1 MARVLTC
8 PRCYQRVNLDDVVVT
23 TEVTARAVATCGRI
37 VVRRK
42 GRLSVRE
49 ASASAG
55 IEVEGAMQAESAR
68 TAGHLYLGPGATW
81 RGDCAAA
88 TLVMHPGAR
97 VADGRFQIAP
107 IGDRHGPSD
116 AAAGAAAAPRPAER

>member
-8 PRCYQRVNLDDVVVT
+8 PRCYRRVNLDDVVVT
-23 TEVTARAVATCGRI
+23 SEVTTRAVATCGRI
-37 VVRRK
+37 VVGRK

-97 VADGRFQIAP
+97 VAAGRFRIAP
-107 IGDRHGPSD
+107 IRGGDGATD
-116 AAAGAAAAPRPAER
+116 AVSGAPASPRPAKR